1 MELGR
6 QSATVGATK
15 IIIIFGS
22 VGVAD
27 FKYKINYVFG
37 GGCPTHLST

>member
-27 FKYKINYVFG
+27 FKYKINFG